1 VKIRKFWKRQ
11 PNSKFRWQLFR
22 RLYSYLPQFSDQRYA
37 PVAIQSFKT
46 ELTSESPFYS
56 HLIRWSN
63 NAANKVYFSNRVKKD
78 LEGYNAYEDLKT
90 YLPKEY
96 FKVNLID
103 QAQYLDFIT
112 LLRGYLLS
120 SQGDRM
126 SMAHSVE
133 GRYPFLDHE
142 FVEYASTIPEEY
154 KLRHL
159 KDKLILRR
167 AAAKFLPEEICSR
180 PKVAYQAPEI
190 RPFISK
196 EGKVSDLVGQYL
208 SEARIKEFDLFDGG
222 VVNTL
227 LKKIQGSD
235 QSRLGMRDNMAFVQ
249 VLSTQIFTDLFLKSS
264 FRNKAQEQLR
274 ANKIPF
280 TKRLQSSAAVLNK
293 R

>member
-1 VKIRKFWKRQ
+1 MKI
-11 PNSKFRWQLFR
+11 
-22 RLYSYLPQFSDQRYA
+22 LYIITQADGGGAQKYVLTLAKHFGGIIAAGDEA
-37 PVAIQSFKT
+37 DELFKT
-46 ELTSESPFYS
+46 AQ
-56 HLIRWSN
+56 N
-63 NAANKVYFSNRVKKD
+63 
-78 LEGYNAYEDLKT
+78 LK
-90 YLPKEY
+90 
-96 FKVNLID
+96 
-103 QAQYLDFIT
+103 
-112 LLRGYLLS
+112 
-120 SQGDRM
+120 
-126 SMAHSVE
+126 
-133 GRYPFLDHE
+133 
-142 FVEYASTIPEEY
+142 IPSY

-208 SEARIKEFDLFDGG
+208 SEERIKEFDLFDGG